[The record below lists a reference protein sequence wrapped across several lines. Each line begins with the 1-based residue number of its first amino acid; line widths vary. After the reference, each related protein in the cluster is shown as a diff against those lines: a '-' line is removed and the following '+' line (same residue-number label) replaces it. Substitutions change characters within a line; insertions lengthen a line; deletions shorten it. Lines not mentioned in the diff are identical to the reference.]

1 MTIRRGREDAP
12 FGVDPAGPLL
22 GGLNVAAR
30 VRELRIRR
38 VVDRYRRRQ
47 GSPATHCR
55 RSRRQRSLGGDRA
68 TVAVVMNILGR
79 TAGAISIRYL
89 ADWRR
94 RTVMH
99 RDANPTLNS
108 SIAPCRS
115 CTESRGSACGLAR
128 HIGPV
133 VVERGLSAGDQRDV
147 GLDVVTVSYQRDG
160 RHRGRP
166 GGLRRGP
173 GHDDGVIAAGAVA
186 VIGLGWRQE
195 TRAPRSARALAA
207 TEPRR
212 GGNLQ
217 RPRDPG

>member
-1 MTIRRGREDAP
+1 MLPLGSGSCGSDA
-12 FGVDPAGPLL
+12 
-22 GGLNVAAR
+22 
-30 VRELRIRR
+30 LRTE
-38 VVDRYRRRQ
+38 YRRRQ

-68 TVAVVMNILGR
+68 TVAVVINILGR

-128 HIGPV
+128 NIGPV
-133 VVERGLSAGDQRDV
+133 VVERSLSAGNQRDV

-173 GHDDGVIAAGAVA
+173 GHDDGVIAAEAVA
-186 VIGLGWRQE
+186 VIGLGWQQE
-195 TRAPRSARALAA
+195 QRRRGQRVHLRPRSRAWVEIFSAPVIPA
-207 TEPRR
+207 KTKRS
-212 GGNLQ
+212 
-217 RPRDPG
+217 